1 VRDATIVAI
10 ASGSLSNA
18 AFRTRFIAFAITLVF
33 FAEGGGFDD
42 TVGKDVGIDGGI
54 VEVVVAA
61 TAERGVGK

>member
-1 VRDATIVAI
+1 M
-10 ASGSLSNA
+10 
-18 AFRTRFIAFAITLVF
+18 TLGF

-42 TVGKDVGIDGGI
+42 IVGKDVGIDGGI